1 MASVEFSK
9 YYKDFDP
16 HKSLD
21 EDVAVNAEVVW
32 PDEYVD
38 VLHYKKLFCPYCK
51 VGLKRSPRK
60 TNKTANG
67 KDAFYSHYESD
78 IICRWHTQK
87 NTGKKYL
94 NEENTWHAIDNQN
107 LTVLTKWSEVPD
119 EESYGNRALPMYKGV
134 NEDPYSDEITE
145 KALGRYNGAV
155 IPLPNRI
162 TSVRTI
168 AINISSYKYKAII
181 LPGGERA
188 IEIQSL
194 LRALDADEFEIDDES
209 YLFFGRVKSFSDGDI
224 KKGNNDF
231 INIENK
237 TQNTVVWVPKE
248 ISKLRKF
255 NEKNT
260 QGRVV
265 LVYGKLFKR
274 NGYCVIYVSHLGEI
288 SYVPKDKEKY
298 FWYRK

>member
-1 MASVEFSK
+1 M
-9 YYKDFDP
+9 P
-16 HKSLD
+16 
-21 EDVAVNAEVVW
+21 
-32 PDEYVD
+32 
-38 VLHYKKLFCPYCK
+38 
-51 VGLKRSPRK
+51 PRK
-60 TNKTANG
+60 TNKSVNG

-94 NEENTWHAIDNQN
+94 NEEDTWHAIDDQN

-119 EESYGNRALPMYKGV
+119 EENYENRVSPKYNRI
-134 NEDPYSDEITE
+134 NEDPFSDEVTD
-145 KALGRYNGAV
+145 KALGRYNGAD

-194 LRALDADEFEIDDES
+194 LRALDADNFEINDES
-209 YLFFGRVKSFSDGDI
+209 YLFFGRVNSFRVGDS

-237 TQNTVVWVPKE
+237 SQKTTIWVPKE
-248 ISKLRKF
+248 ICDLRKF
-255 NEKNT
+255 NTKTT

-265 LVYGKLFKR
+265 LIYGRLFNR
-274 NGYCVIYVSHLGEI
+274 NGFCVIHVDHLGEI